1 MGLTHRSPSGG
12 SQRCCRRARAGKTPP
27 VPPNPKVPVA
37 LNQPV
42 LGGAASQAAGGDPL
56 PGPGGSLGGQNLSR
70 FPTPLSPPGN
80 APHRRAWLL
89 APPPPPPPH
98 PPPGMLRP
106 RAGAEGWRL
115 GRIAFPKRICSQR
128 LRLRVGREGFP
139 TGRINGKSP
148 GKAAPRPQGRRKWKC
163 EVWPN
168 GVREHWGGFERA
180 GRGPECPPG
189 CRCVASPRW
198 DGRA

>member
-89 APPPPPPPH
+89 APPPPAPPPA
-98 PPPGMLRP
+98 P
-106 RAGAEGWRL
+106 RDA
-115 GRIAFPKRICSQR
+115 
-128 LRLRVGREGFP
+128 
-139 TGRINGKSP
+139 
-148 GKAAPRPQGRRKWKC
+148 AAPRW
-163 EVWPN
+163 
-168 GVREHWGGFERA
+168 
-180 GRGPECPPG
+180 GRGMETGENRLSQTNLLAEAAASSGERGVPYGTYKREKPG
-189 CRCVASPRW
+189 ESGSTTSGSTQVEM
-198 DGRA
+198 